1 MRPELLGFLK
11 LCLPKNIIKIT
22 QPTLRQ
28 QPAVWLLADRY
39 ATHIISKLF
48 RYHSLFYKTQAIDT
62 NGYEIQQTKAPHH
75 NTTALIN
82 IFTLPNWGLKLL
94 LTTRIHTHQ
103 MAPTLSTQFSG
114 LAWGE
119 REISEMLGINYKNKI
134 DARRLMLDYAFE
146 GHPLRKNFPT
156 VGFEEIEY
164 NALDRWLN
172 YTKIMIRDDTNF

>member
-1 MRPELLGFLK
+1 M
-11 LCLPKNIIKIT
+11 
-22 QPTLRQ
+22 
-28 QPAVWLLADRY
+28 
-39 ATHIISKLF
+39 
-48 RYHSLFYKTQAIDT
+48 
-62 NGYEIQQTKAPHH
+62 
-75 NTTALIN
+75 
-82 IFTLPNWGLKLL
+82 
-94 LTTRIHTHQ
+94 LTTRISSHQ

-114 LAWGE
+114 LTWGE

-164 NALDRWLN
+164 NALDRWLG